1 MDPTINTS
9 AVTFN
14 AIEKLVGAANYK
26 RWQEAM
32 KNALMQKGFWRL
44 ITEEDKEAHYAND
57 AIKKEDFHKQR
68 IQAMGYIY
76 QNVTISIAN
85 RLKNLSSA
93 GTQHQMGQFLVFPKS
108 QLQPS
113 SGRNWRW
120 IMTKP
125 EQFSRSTNSAES
137 LTPSSCKWNL

>member
-1 MDPTINTS
+1 MDPTIDTS

-44 ITEEDKEAHYAND
+44 VTEEDKEAHYAND

-85 RLKNLSSA
+85 RLKNLSTA
-93 GTQHQMGQFLVFPKS
+93 GTATPGGTIPRVPKITTPAELWKKLETDYDKTRAILAFNEFRRVFD
-108 QLQPS
+108 
-113 SGRNWRW
+113 
-120 IMTKP
+120 T
-125 EQFSRSTNSAES
+125 
-137 LTPSSCKWNL
+137 

>member
-1 MDPTINTS
+1 MDPTIDTS

-32 KNALMQKGFWRL
+32 KNALMQKGFWCL
-44 ITEEDKEAHYAND
+44 VTEEDKETHYTND
-57 AIKKEDFHKQR
+57 LIKKEDFHKRR

-85 RLKNLSSA
+85 RLKNLKA
-93 GTQHQMGQFLVFPKS
+93 T
-108 QLQPS
+108 
-113 SGRNWRW
+113 
-120 IMTKP
+120 
-125 EQFSRSTNSAES
+125 
-137 LTPSSCKWNL
+137 